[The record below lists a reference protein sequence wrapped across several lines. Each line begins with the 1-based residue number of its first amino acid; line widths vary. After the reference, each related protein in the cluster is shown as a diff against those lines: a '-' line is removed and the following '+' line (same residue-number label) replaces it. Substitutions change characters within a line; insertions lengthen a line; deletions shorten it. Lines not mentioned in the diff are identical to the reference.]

1 MSAASTTVNATD
13 RTIESAGLATP
24 KHLPALDGLRAVAI
38 LMVILTHVNQGWV
51 AALSIYV
58 NSWPEMPTFAL
69 RGSLRGIGAGAAN
82 GVQLFFVVSAFTL
95 TIGMPRYGRRL
106 VTYATRRLARVGP
119 GYWVAGIL
127 YTLLAGMAPRMWA
140 PDGVSPLDLLVAF
153 LFGSVW
159 RGEGPLAVVPG
170 GWSVCCEVAFYVAL
184 PFALLVID
192 NRLWRAGLLAALAA
206 AFAQWRYIHG
216 LRGGSSGFY
225 LFVSPTQQAAV
236 FLCGIIAAI
245 VYQRN
250 ILPPMRGPGILAM
263 GLLLAAVLVL
273 PLLPIPA
280 WVLQGHLIFAVL
292 VAGAVVLAAHDPPWL
307 LANRA
312 MRRIG
317 EVSYSMYLVHF
328 VILLPSLK
336 LALWL
341 VPAADWRTMLIHYAI
356 TTAAAFVIAC
366 FTYAVIER
374 PAIRWA
380 ARQSS
385 RWMVPAD

>member
-1 MSAASTTVNATD
+1 
-13 RTIESAGLATP
+13 
-24 KHLPALDGLRAVAI
+24 
-38 LMVILTHVNQGWV
+38 
-51 AALSIYV
+51 
-58 NSWPEMPTFAL
+58 
-69 RGSLRGIGAGAAN
+69 
-82 GVQLFFVVSAFTL
+82 
-95 TIGMPRYGRRL
+95 
-106 VTYATRRLARVGP
+106 
-119 GYWVAGIL
+119 
-127 YTLLAGMAPRMWA
+127 MWA

-250 ILPPMRGPGILAM
+250 ILPPMRGAGILAM